1 MHLSQ
6 PRDIDASGDA
16 APPDMGAVS
25 GTDNDV
31 DKDDASGCGD
41 GDVSSDAS
49 SDADSDAESDGD
61 GDDASSDSDETA
73 SDSDDDNGGDVV
85 PITLM
90 SFYYI
95 NSNKGNATAADDG
108 SFSTK

>member
-41 GDVSSDAS
+41 GDVSSDA
-49 SDADSDAESDGD
+49 DSDAESDSD

-108 SFSTK
+108 SFTTK